1 MTNRFIGNCFAQLEN
16 WLSNFSIEVFS
27 SIIQRQWLD
36 EILERTHRN
45 SQRVRKLVAHFVMW
59 LVVALSFYRNLS
71 IQNVLKRLG
80 NVFGVGSLWKGGKI
94 PGSAA
99 TVEARD
105 RLGVAPMLLLARK
118 LVSWLFDKF
127 KEQMKWRGLTLVAVD
142 GLTLKM
148 PDTPANAEAFGR
160 PGASR
165 GRAAFPQ
172 MRALFLVST
181 VFHFILGQIMGPYT
195 KGEVPLAL
203 KLLRQLPQN
212 ALVLLDRG
220 FLAWQLLIQIRQQG
234 SHFLVRAKSNVYGR
248 VIETLGKGDQLIE
261 ITIPRA
267 LRRSF
272 PRLPKFVI
280 VREISAIV
288 KGKRFRFFTSLLD
301 ASKYPA
307 AELVAC
313 YYNRW
318 EEEIAIDEI
327 KTHQCGATTVNRP
340 VIFRSKSPRRVYQEA
355 YGLII
360 AYNLVRAIM
369 AEAAQRYDV
378 EPLRIS
384 FTDSLERIRDA
395 AICMAAAPTIRLP
408 EIYEQ
413 LLFSLAQFPLPKRRG
428 RSNRREVCVKMSKFP
443 LKVKKTK
450 QRRAS

>member
-1 MTNRFIGNCFAQLEN
+1 MTDSVIGNCFAQLEN
-16 WLSNFSIEVFS
+16 WLSSFSIEAFS
-27 SIIQRQWLD
+27 SILQKQWFD
-36 EILERTHRN
+36 EILERTNRN

-71 IQNVLKRLG
+71 IQNVLKKLG

-94 PGSAA
+94 PGSPA

-118 LVSWLFDKF
+118 LSSWLFDKF

-142 GLTLKM
+142 GATLKM
-148 PDTPANAEAFGR
+148 PDTPANEAFGR

-172 MRALFLVST
+172 MRGVFLVST
-181 VFHFILGQIMGPYT
+181 VFHFILGQIMGPYR
-195 KGEVPLAL
+195 KGEVPLVL
-203 KLLRQLPQN
+203 MLLRQIPEN

-220 FLAWQLLIQIRQQG
+220 FLAWQLLIQICQRG
-234 SHFLVRAKSNVYGR
+234 GHFLVRAKSNVHGR
-248 VIETLGKGDQLIE
+248 VIKALGKGDRLIE
-261 ITIPRA
+261 VTLPRA

-272 PRLPKFVI
+272 PELPKFVI
-280 VREISAIV
+280 VREISALI

-301 ASKYPA
+301 ASAYPA

-313 YYNRW
+313 YYKRW
-318 EEEIAIDEI
+318 EEEISIDEI

-340 VIFRSKSPRRVYQEA
+340 VIFRSKSPRRVFQEA

-413 LLFSLAQFPLPKRRG
+413 LLFSLAQFPLPKRRV

-443 LKVKKTK
+443 LKMKKIK
-450 QRRAS
+450 RRRAS